1 MSGIY
6 VLNLAVTG
14 LLQGLLVGL
23 AALAVSLCFA
33 VARFPNAAT
42 GDFMTVAAYVGVAAQ
57 RWTGSLVAGAC
68 LAVVAVAGLS
78 VLSYALI
85 FRQFGQRSLVA
96 PLIAS
101 IGLALFLRSV
111 LTFCV
116 GFDQQSFQLPITRA
130 LVFGGVRI
138 RPLDLWLAG
147 LSVVTLLLVL
157 AILFATPIGRRM
169 RAVADN
175 RELARASGIRARP
188 VMVTLW
194 ALVGL
199 SSAVGG
205 VMLGLRTVVVPE
217 MGWNLLLPAFAAA
230 VLGGVG
236 NPMGGRARRHRP
248 RLGGGVVDARRRLH
262 LPDLHRLRAADR
274 DPDPASTRLARARR
288 SGALRWITSWRSAP
302 WAASTRCSP

>member
-6 VLNLAVTG
+6 LLNLAVTG

-23 AALAVSLCFA
+23 AALAVALCFA

-42 GDFMTVAAYVGVAAQ
+42 GDFMTVAAYAGVAAQ
-57 RWTGSLVAGAC
+57 GWTGSLVAGAC
-68 LAVVAVAGLS
+68 LAVAAVSALS

-85 FRQFGQRSLVA
+85 FRHFGQRSLVT

-101 IGLALFLRSV
+101 IGLALLLRSV

-116 GFDQQSFQLPITRA
+116 GFDQQSFQVPIARA
-130 LVFGGVRI
+130 LVLGGVRV
-138 RPLDLWLAG
+138 RPLDLWLAA
-147 LSVVTLLLVL
+147 LSAATLLLVFG
-157 AILFATPIGRRM
+157 ILFATPVGRRM

-188 VMVTLW
+188 VMVTMW
-194 ALVGL
+194 ALLGL

-205 VMLGLRTVVVPE
+205 IMLGLRTVVVPE

-236 NPMGGRARRHRP
+236 NPVGAVLAGIALGLIEALSTPSVGFTYQTAIAFVLLIGTLVLRPQGLLGRVEPVR
-248 RLGGGVVDARRRLH
+248 
-262 LPDLHRLRAADR
+262 
-274 DPDPASTRLARARR
+274 
-288 SGALRWITSWRSAP
+288 
-302 WAASTRCSP
+302 

>member
-1 MSGIY
+1 MSAALL
-6 VLNLAVTG
+6 LNLVFTG
-14 LLQGLLVGL
+14 LVQGLLIGL
-23 AALAVSLCFA
+23 AALAVALCFA

-42 GDFMTVAAYVGVAAQ
+42 GDFMTLAAYAGVAVQ
-57 RWTGSLVAGAC
+57 GWTGSLLLAAC
-68 LAVVAVAGLS
+68 AAVLS
-78 VLSYALI
+78 VACVSVASYALV
-85 FRQFGQRSLVA
+85 FRHFRNRSLVA

-101 IGLALFLRSV
+101 IGLAFFLRSV

-130 LVFGGVRI
+130 LLLGGVRI

-147 LSVVTLLLVL
+147 VSAATLAIVL
-157 AILFATPIGRRM
+157 AVLFATPVGRRM

-175 RELARASGIRARP
+175 PELARASGIRARP
-188 VMVTLW
+188 VMLTLW
-194 ALVGL
+194 ALIGV

-236 NPMGGRARRHRP
+236 NPLGAVLAGIGLGVIEALSSPIVGFTYQTAVAFVLLIATLVLRPQGLLGRAEAVR
-248 RLGGGVVDARRRLH
+248 
-262 LPDLHRLRAADR
+262 
-274 DPDPASTRLARARR
+274 
-288 SGALRWITSWRSAP
+288 
-302 WAASTRCSP
+302 